1 MKFEDLM
8 YISSEIKR
16 GFKIVA
22 DIREKYGNRIEELNQ
37 EDYTTEQL
45 EKIEKENEEIDELMN
60 KAGVMLKW

>member
-8 YISSEIKR
+8 YVSSELKR

-22 DIREKYGNRIEELNQ
+22 DIQEKYGNRIEELNQ

-45 EKIEKENEEIDELMN
+45 EQIEKENEEIDELMN